1 MKQARFRTA
10 LKCLEQLYE
19 TKGLPFSLSKKLFML
34 KREIQPHVEHE
45 DEQRVNVLK
54 EWDALNPDNTL
65 NVTTEN
71 VNQINAAYAE
81 IAKTEVEWG
90 EPVKVLLTPELV
102 EKMGI
107 TGKVMDDMEG
117 FISFEMEGDE

>member
-10 LKCLEQLYE
+10 LRCIEGLYD
-19 TKGLPFSLSKKLFML
+19 TKGLPFALSKKLFML

-54 EWDALNPDNTL
+54 DWNALNPDNTL
-65 NVTTEN
+65 NITTEN
-71 VNQINAAYAE
+71 VNQINAAYAD

-90 EPVKVLLTPELV
+90 EPVVITLTEELT

-107 TGKVMDDMEG
+107 TGKTMEDMEG
-117 FISFEMEGDE
+117 FIVFKEEGDE